1 MRKAL
6 FVVITLSAFFLAG
19 MFSYLP
25 LLVLCIAMVLLAGIL
40 WVQSRY
46 VRHFFSVSFQK
57 HREQAVKNSDFCV
70 KLLVSYTGRIPAGI
84 VRIPVYARY
93 PQGKSRRLVRVTG
106 EASGKDSAPAFLVH
120 APYCGL
126 LTLTFTE
133 FRTFD
138 SLSLFGPKKPI
149 GDTMRVAVYP
159 GDASFNIASL
169 LKTSLREETLEE
181 ENRNVS
187 GEPSMEIRQ
196 LKEYRPGDTYRR
208 IHWNV
213 SARTDTL
220 WVKEYEHEADGTAR
234 LMLDGEGAVKKNP
247 GQMSAFYEL
256 VSALILG
263 LLEEVSTV
271 WLIWQDADTAKRVE
285 RKVSDSEACREA
297 LYRLYG
303 TKLGDALPASPE
315 EENGFRLTAS
325 LTLYFQQQIIRQFS
339 EAHLADEIGRP
350 SEENHNI
357 RRKA

>member
-6 FVVITLSAFFLAG
+6 FALITLSAFFLAG

-57 HREQAVKNSDFCV
+57 HREQTIKNRDLCV

-84 VRIPVYARY
+84 VRVPVYARY
-93 PQGKSRRLVRVTG
+93 RQGKSRRLVRLTG
-106 EASGKDSAPAFLVH
+106 GAWEKDSPLAFTVR
-120 APYCGL
+120 APYCGM

-149 GDTMRVAVYP
+149 GDTMRVAVFP
-159 GDASFNIASL
+159 GDETLNVQSL
-169 LKTSLREETLEE
+169 LEESIRVETLDE
-181 ENRNVS
+181 ENRDPN
-187 GEPSMEIRQ
+187 GEPTMEIRQ
-196 LKEYRPGDTYRR
+196 LKEYQSGDAYRR

-220 WVKEYEHEADGTAR
+220 WVKEYEREADGTAR
-234 LMLDGEGAVKKNP
+234 LMLDGAGEKKEDSR
-247 GQMSAFYEL
+247 QLSAFYEL
-256 VSALILG
+256 VSALTLG

-271 WLIWQDADTAKRVE
+271 WLLYLDADAGQQVK
-285 RKVSDSEACREA
+285 RKVSDKESCRDA
-297 LYRLYG
+297 LYQLYG
-303 TKLGDALPASPE
+303 TKLGEDVSSSE
-315 EENGFRLTAS
+315 EESGGFK
-325 LTLYFQQQIIRQFS
+325 LTLSLALYYDRRLLRQFS
-339 EAHLADEIGRP
+339 EEHLADEI
-350 SEENHNI
+350 SQQ
-357 RRKA
+357 K